1 MDGQERFDYT
11 QAASENSDAV
21 DEGAPIAVRRI
32 SQRIVIALALV
43 VFAIA
48 AVILAEPARA
58 AWEQLAMMIELR
70 SDQPPVAA
78 SPAQFSEHMIERVD
92 TLAPQQQAEL
102 LLQAAINHYAGAI
115 DMIPARTESWR
126 GKLSFK
132 RLNPLFATGINSNDL
147 RVRAATIEVELAAYG
162 TAKDA
167 ATVETIIQ
175 SVMRDP
181 NYRPVGLW
189 NLGLLANR
197 GVEPERAKQV
207 LLDYLS
213 DRDQQTRYWAVEGLA
228 HVGSDD
234 TIDPL
239 LRVFH
244 DDPLPSIRERAACSL
259 AQSGMLSQ
267 GQRMKA
273 VPRLLDFLDDTAL
286 DAQTRNW
293 VYQALRDITGQSLG
307 QDPAAWRDWWERKQ
321 LAA

>member
-11 QAASENSDAV
+11 QPVSENIQAMEEGPTPAV
-21 DEGAPIAVRRI
+21 GRI
-32 SQRIVIALALV
+32 SKHVVIALALV
-43 VFAIA
+43 VIA
-48 AVILAEPARA
+48 VSAVVLAEPARA
-58 AWEQLAMMIELR
+58 AWEQIAMMIELR
-70 SDQPPVAA
+70 SDQPPLAA
-78 SPAQFSEHMIERVD
+78 SPAQFSEHLIERVD
-92 TLAPQQQAEL
+92 TLPPQQQAEL

-162 TAKDA
+162 TAKNA
-167 ATVETIIQ
+167 ATMETIIQ
-175 SVMRDP
+175 NIMQEPS
-181 NYRPVGLW
+181 YRPVGLW

-207 LLDYLS
+207 LMDYLS
-213 DRDQQTRYWAVEGLA
+213 DPDQQTRYWAVEGLA

-234 TIDPL
+234 IIDPL

-267 GQRMKA
+267 EQRMKA
-273 VPRLLDFLDDTAL
+273 VPRLLDFLDDAAL
-286 DAQTRNW
+286 DAQTKSW

-307 QDPAAWRDWWERKQ
+307 QDPAAWHEWWERNR
-321 LAA
+321 LTA